1 MKPSLGGLLARGL
14 TRRCP
19 RCGEKKVWRSWS
31 QLVDDCPRC
40 DWHFEREE
48 GYWVS
53 AIIVN
58 TGVTMALFG
67 IGFVA
72 VLIATIPDVRWGPV
86 LLVAAVTNVLFPIFF
101 FPVSKTVWVAID
113 LFFHSPKEWENV

>member
-40 DWHFEREE
+40 GWHFEREE

-67 IGFVA
+67 FGFVA
-72 VLIATIPDVRWGPV
+72 VLIATIPDVQWGPV
-86 LLVAAVTNVLFPIFF
+86 LLVAAVTNVVFPIFF

>member
-1 MKPSLGGLLARGL
+1 VKPSLGSLLARGL

-40 DWHFEREE
+40 GWHFEREE

-58 TGVTMALFG
+58 TGVTMAVFG
-67 IGFVA
+67 ILFVG
-72 VLIATIPDVRWGPV
+72 VLIATIPDVQWGPV
-86 LLVAAVTNVLFPIFF
+86 LLVAAVTNVIFPILF
-101 FPVSKTVWVAID
+101 FPSSKTVWVAID
-113 LFFHSPKEWENV
+113 LFFHSPKEWQDV

>member
-1 MKPSLGGLLARGL
+1 MKPSLGTLLGRGL
-14 TRRCP
+14 RRRCP
-19 RCGEKKVWRSWS
+19 RCGEKDVWRSWS
-31 QLVDDCPRC
+31 MLVDDCPRC
-40 DWHFEREE
+40 GWHFEREQ

-58 TGVTMALFG
+58 TAVTMALFG
-67 IGFVA
+67 IFFVG

-86 LLVAAVTNVLFPIFF
+86 LLVAAITNVVFPIFF

-113 LFFHSPKEWENV
+113 LFFHPAQEWNET

>member
-1 MKPSLGGLLARGL
+1 MKPSLAVLLARGL

-40 DWHFEREE
+40 GWHFEREE

-58 TGVTMALFG
+58 TGATLALFG

-72 VLIATIPDVRWGPV
+72 ILIATVPDVQWGPV
-86 LLVAAVTNVLFPIFF
+86 LLVAAVTNVVFPIFF
-101 FPVSKTVWVAID
+101 FPASKTVWVAID
-113 LFFHSPKEWENV
+113 LFFHSPKEWENF

>member
-1 MKPSLGGLLARGL
+1 
-14 TRRCP
+14 
-19 RCGEKKVWRSWS
+19 VWRSWS

-40 DWHFEREE
+40 GWHFEREE

-86 LLVAAVTNVLFPIFF
+86 LLVAAVTNVVFPILF